1 MNHNQ
6 RLLEFLKKE
15 NITPKNLQTYILATT
30 HKSYNIKD
38 KTKLLNYERLEFL
51 GDSLLS
57 FVTVRTAFKKM
68 PNHSQGELSRWKASL
83 YKQKLFLKY
92 QKN

>member
-51 GDSLLS
+51 GDSLLLC
-57 FVTVRTAFKKM
+57 
-68 PNHSQGELSRWKASL
+68 NCHELH
-83 YKQKLFLKY
+83 LKNA
-92 QKN
+92 KS

>member
-51 GDSLLS
+51 GDSLL
-57 FVTVRTAFKKM
+57 
-68 PNHSQGELSRWKASL
+68 LL
-83 YKQKLFLKY
+83 
-92 QKN
+92 